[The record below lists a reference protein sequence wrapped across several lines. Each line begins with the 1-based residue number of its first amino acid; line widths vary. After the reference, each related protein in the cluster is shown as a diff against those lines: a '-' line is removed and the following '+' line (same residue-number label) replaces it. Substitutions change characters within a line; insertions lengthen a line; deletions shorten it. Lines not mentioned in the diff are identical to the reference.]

1 MLLLQKMDKVLLQKM
16 LVRYL
21 KKYPS
26 QWICWGSLGKLLGEG
41 TGREKRGGQDK
52 QTAYLQ
58 NHSGF

>member
-16 LVRYL
+16 LVF
-21 KKYPS
+21 KYPS